1 MRFDRECI
9 DELLSKVDILSL
21 IEDYTAV
28 SRSGTSCMALCPF
41 HREKTPSMCVYT
53 KTNSFYCFGC
63 GIGGNAI
70 TFLMKIDNISYQDAV
85 ISLSERFGVPV
96 KSCGRDDDS
105 LKRKTMYS
113 INRKCAKIYF
123 NNLFSES
130 GRMALEYL
138 IKRGLSLNTIKK
150 FGLGFSFADGI
161 SLFKFLKG
169 SFSESDLVSSNVIV
183 RYKNSVHDRFV
194 NRIMF
199 PVIDINGNVIA
210 FGARSIDNK
219 IPKYINTSDTPVFKK
234 SRNLFALNLVKQHDY
249 AILTEGY
256 MDSIS
261 LHQMGF
267 GCAVSSLGTAL
278 SNYQAKLI
286 SRNFNEVY
294 ICYDSDDAGKKATDR
309 ASEILNNAG
318 ANVKIISLSETN
330 AKDPDEF
337 SQIYGDKANSKFSK
351 LIESSLGYID
361 YKINR
366 IKISL
371 NLQDTDDKIKFLKKC
386 SEFISRIKDPVERD
400 VYSSRICMKYGV
412 SKNAFDLQI
421 SKCVNKGS
429 NFGDTQSN
437 KLRSVLE
444 DSSDVEEF
452 LISSVIASGKFPNF
466 LSNLSSKNFRS
477 HICFD
482 IFEKIVELS
491 SSNISINFNSIS
503 ARLGDDVLGSFTRI
517 ANLRGSEVILEDDIK
532 KAYEILVDEGKFR
545 EFKSE
550 VDFESD
556 DVMNFLDKLKENKK

>member
-9 DELLSKVDILSL
+9 EELLSKVDILSL
-21 IEDYTAV
+21 IEDYTSV
-28 SRSGTSCMALCPF
+28 NHSGTGYMALCPF
-41 HREKTPSMCVYT
+41 HREKTPSMCVYI

-63 GIGGNAI
+63 GVGGNAI

-85 ISLSERFGVPV
+85 ISLSERFGVPIR
-96 KSCGRDDDS
+96 SHSGDDDS
-105 LKRKTMYS
+105 LKRKTIYS
-113 INRKCAKIYF
+113 INRKCARLYF
-123 NNLFSES
+123 NNLFSEG
-130 GRMALEYL
+130 GRIALDYL
-138 IKRGLSLNTIKK
+138 TKRGLTLNTIKR

-161 SLFKFLKG
+161 SLFNSLKE
-169 SFSESDLVSSNVIV
+169 SFSESDLISSNVIV
-183 RYKNSVHDRFV
+183 RYKNSIHDRFI
-194 NRIMF
+194 NRVMF
-199 PVIDINGNVIA
+199 PVIDVNGNVIA

-219 IPKYINTSDTPVFKK
+219 TPKYLNTSDTPVFKK

-256 MDSIS
+256 MDAMS

-267 GCAVSSLGTAL
+267 GCAISSLGTAL
-278 SNYQAKLI
+278 SSYQAKVI

-309 ASEILNNAG
+309 ASELLNNAG
-318 ANVKIISLSETN
+318 AKVRVISLSDSK

-337 SQIYGDKANSKFSK
+337 CRIYGDKANAKFSK

-386 SEFISRIKDPVERD
+386 SEFLSKIEDPVERD

-421 SKCVNKGS
+421 NKCVNKRS
-429 NFGDTQSN
+429 NFGDTQNN

-477 HICFD
+477 RICFN

-491 SSNISINFNSIS
+491 SSNIPIKFNSIS
-503 ARLGDDVLGSFTRI
+503 ARLGDDVLGSFARI
-517 ANLRGSEVILEDDIK
+517 ANLRGSEAILEDDIK
-532 KAYEILVDEGKFR
+532 KAYEILINEGKFR
-545 EFKSE
+545 KFKSE
-550 VDFESD
+550 TYFEND